1 MASLKDLG
9 KAKEQSRC
17 NRVSLP
23 NLHMEKAQEQPFE
36 KESMEDLEAHMPIG
50 GESYRKANTK
60 VTSKRLIQPSVFGI
74 FNNKSKDKE
83 TSWAEQ
89 SHTQVFL

>member
-1 MASLKDLG
+1 MQQGLTA
-9 KAKEQSRC
+9 
-17 NRVSLP
+17 

-50 GESYRKANTK
+50 GEEKSYRKANTK

-83 TSWAEQ
+83 TKNMASKPAN
-89 SHTQVFL
+89 QVADKPQTEK